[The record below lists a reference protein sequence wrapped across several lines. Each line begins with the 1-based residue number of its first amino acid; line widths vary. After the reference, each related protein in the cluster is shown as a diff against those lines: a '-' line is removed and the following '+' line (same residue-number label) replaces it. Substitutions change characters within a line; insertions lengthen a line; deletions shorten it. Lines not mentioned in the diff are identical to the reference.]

1 MSVIC
6 IIESPLKMM
15 KNAFDFILNAL
26 FVLNIFKFCHDFLVM
41 QKKPLDKKDKINF
54 KIYDITTW
62 LTNSC
67 NTHIAQYLT
76 NQRQPD
82 NETWLI
88 NRILQ
93 EKYFSSKIM
102 QKIRQGDQFQTSF
115 YFLKM
120 LNLK

>member
-26 FVLNIFKFCHDFLVM
+26 FVLNIFKFCHDLLVM

-76 NQRQPD
+76 N
-82 NETWLI
+82 
-88 NRILQ
+88 
-93 EKYFSSKIM
+93 
-102 QKIRQGDQFQTSF
+102 
-115 YFLKM
+115 
-120 LNLK
+120 